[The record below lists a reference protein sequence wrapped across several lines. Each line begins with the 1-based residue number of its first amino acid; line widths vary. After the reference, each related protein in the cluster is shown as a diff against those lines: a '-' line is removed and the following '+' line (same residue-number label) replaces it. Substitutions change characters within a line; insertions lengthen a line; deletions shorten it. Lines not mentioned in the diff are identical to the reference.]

1 MGRFDCRCLI
11 MKKNSK
17 IQAKSRGGPIEEAV
31 YKEDLT
37 DMQDIVK
44 EVMAKKEKR

>member
-1 MGRFDCRCLI
+1 MTPIGERKNLRKFKLI
-11 MKKNSK
+11 SVEF
-17 IQAKSRGGPIEEAV
+17 IEEAV

-44 EVMAKKEKR
+44 EVMAKKEKTVRR